1 MKLNDL
7 LIPREG
13 ELDIQKLTF
22 DYVRHADQTAARIY
36 AKDKRVGECLLC
48 TFLRTSLCPIGA
60 G

>member
-22 DYVRHADQTAARIY
+22 DYVRHADQTAATPARHAVI
-36 AKDKRVGECLLC
+36 V
-48 TFLRTSLCPIGA
+48 LRDT
-60 G
+60 